1 MSRTEELRAHLTIRR
16 GNLDEELI
24 RQPQLFY
31 EAGEAY
37 ALAVSRRESAKDAL
51 KQVAAEL
58 YLRLR
63 RKLADK
69 ERVTEA
75 TLNANV
81 ETHPEHAA
89 ARVAFAEAQ
98 AEVEAADA
106 LKEAYS
112 QRAWMLKELCA
123 LHLAGYFS
131 KQSVDGPDPR
141 QVVDSAAESARMAM
155 NEKRRSRT
163 RMTAT

>member
-1 MSRTEELRAHLTIRR
+1 MSDQLRDSLNIRR

-37 ALAVSRRESAKDAL
+37 AKAVDAREQAKDAL
-51 KQVAAEL
+51 KLTAADL

-69 ERVTEA
+69 EKPTEA
-75 TLNANV
+75 NLNAHI
-81 ETHPEHAA
+81 ESSEEHVIAKV
-89 ARVAFAEAQ
+89 RLAEAT
-98 AEVEAADA
+98 AEVEKAQA

-112 QRAWMLKELCA
+112 QRAWMLRELCN

-131 KQSVDGPDPR
+131 KGSVEGPAPR
-141 QVVDSAAESARMAM
+141 EVESRAAERNRKEMQ
-155 NEKRRSRT
+155 EKRVR
-163 RMTAT
+163 ALQPK

>member
-1 MSRTEELRAHLTIRR
+1 MIRR

-37 ALAVSRRESAKDAL
+37 AMAVSRREAAKDAL

-81 ETHPEHAA
+81 ETHPEHAS
-89 ARVAFAEAQ
+89 ARVALAEAQ
-98 AEVEAADA
+98 AAVETSEA

-112 QRAWMLKELCA
+112 QRAWMLRELCA
-123 LHLAGYFS
+123 LHMAGYFS
-131 KQSVDGPDPR
+131 KQSVDGP
-141 QVVDSAAESARMAM
+141 SARDVLDTSAERARVAM
-155 NEKRRSRT
+155 NEKRRPRV
-163 RMTAT
+163 RMATE

>member
-1 MSRTEELRAHLTIRR
+1 MSERLRDALNIRR

-37 ALAVSRRESAKDAL
+37 AKAVDAREQAKDAL
-51 KQVAAEL
+51 KLVAADL

-69 ERVTEA
+69 ERPTEA
-75 TLNANV
+75 TLHANIESNGEHMAAKVRLSEAVAAV
-81 ETHPEHAA
+81 EK
-89 ARVAFAEAQ
+89 AE
-98 AEVEAADA
+98 A
-106 LKEAYS
+106 LKEAYG
-112 QRAWMLKELCA
+112 QRAWMLRELCN

-131 KQSVDGPDPR
+131 KGSVEGPAPR
-141 QVVDSAAESARMAM
+141 EIESRAAERNRKEMQ
-155 NEKRRSRT
+155 EKRVRAHSPT
-163 RMTAT
+163 Q